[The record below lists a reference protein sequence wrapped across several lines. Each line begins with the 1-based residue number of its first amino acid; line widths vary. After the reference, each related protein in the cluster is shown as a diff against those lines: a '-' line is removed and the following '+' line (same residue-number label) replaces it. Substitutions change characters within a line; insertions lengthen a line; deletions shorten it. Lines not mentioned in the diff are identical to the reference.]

1 MTINLYPV
9 IYWSILESLGVLNN
23 FIGVE
28 RNCFCVIQKSQIYIA
43 LSLQQTHLITLYVA
57 MIITMMRKRIF
68 LWVTK
73 LNTTRRRWYKQCL
86 DAFLKML
93 SSKWPINI
101 FLCQT
106 LWFNVILLVEFAH
119 LFQKYSWLRYMY
131 LL

>member
-57 MIITMMRKRIF
+57 IDNNDDEEDDISLGDKTEYNKTVIQTIF
-68 LWVTK
+68 
-73 LNTTRRRWYKQCL
+73 RCFFE
-86 DAFLKML
+86 D
-93 SSKWPINI
+93 
-101 FLCQT
+101 
-106 LWFNVILLVEFAH
+106 VE
-119 LFQKYSWLRYMY
+119 L
-131 LL
+131 